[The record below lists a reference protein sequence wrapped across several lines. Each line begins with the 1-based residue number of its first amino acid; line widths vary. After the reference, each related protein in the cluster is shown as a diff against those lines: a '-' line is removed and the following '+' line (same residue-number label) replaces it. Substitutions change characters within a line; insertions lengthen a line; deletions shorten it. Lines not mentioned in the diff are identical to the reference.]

1 MRSILRS
8 TILLCAALL
17 LPTQS
22 WAACRCACVRGVMRP
37 ICQQTDLVEPIC
49 QGLCE
54 DSVRPSRLVVP
65 FGGGQQAINPV
76 QPFDPAPGGLVQQD
90 PNLNTDTRG
99 NPLGTAGVQG
109 GNDALSS
116 SVGAAGAATA
126 R

>member
-1 MRSILRS
+1 MRSILV
-8 TILLCAALL
+8 LCAVLL
-17 LPTQS
+17 LPAHAG
-22 WAACRCACVRGVMRP
+22 AAGRCACVRGVMRP
-37 ICQQTDLVEPIC
+37 ICQPTDLVEPIC

-65 FGGGQQAINPV
+65 FGGGLQAVNPV

-90 PNLNTDTRG
+90 LNLNADTRG

-116 SVGAAGAATA
+116 SIGAAGSATA

>member
-1 MRSILRS
+1 MRSIF
-8 TILLCAALL
+8 LLCAVLL
-17 LPTQS
+17 LPS
-22 WAACRCACVRGVMRP
+22 EAWAACRCACVKGVMRP

-65 FGGGQQAINPV
+65 FGGGLQAVNPV

-109 GNDALSS
+109 GTDALSS
-116 SVGAAGAATA
+116 SAGAAGAATA